1 MFLCH
6 SSETVADMQESW
18 SNNDVDNAIRAI
30 RVIVT
35 RVGALPQV
43 LLHSYQHEIEIGE
56 LEMTRRFYE
65 QLTIH
70 CPDALDLF
78 TLSAAEEREA
88 TSDRPRGPPR
98 PIPIE

>member
-1 MFLCH
+1 M
-6 SSETVADMQESW
+6 SESW
-18 SNNDVDNAIRAI
+18 SKNDVDNAIHAI
-30 RVIVT
+30 RVILT

-43 LLHSYQHEIEIGE
+43 LLHAYLREIEIGE
-56 LEMTRRFYE
+56 LQMTRRFYE
-65 QLTIH
+65 QLTIK

-78 TLSAAEEREA
+78 TSSAAEEREA